1 MTFSRE
7 CRPFQPY
14 LLIRQ
19 PGQCPEGVPFL
30 PPSALRAKLSKYG
43 QSVAEPMDRGLLW
56 NVAAVVLNLDTRAPP
71 SPKTPSSPAAAAV
84 SSASAVGNL
93 NTRAPPS
100 PKTPKTPLPPA
111 AATVSSASAVGSTPP
126 LPAEDVLFARATPK
140 MHEAS
145 EAGSSEPRAMQPELP
160 PPAAVQCTEHAP
172 AASSSV
178 ETTKCAHCQR
188 FRMEI
193 MLLKGELRRP
203 LHPLLL
209 PATNTHQHPPPSAR
223 VQVFCRVR
231 PLNAEQQ
238 MALSLESDRA
248 VVADGKS
255 FGFDHVFGPSASQAD
270 VFGEVEPL
278 VQAVTSGF
286 NCCIFAYGQTGSGKT
301 FTLEGDCG
309 EPGVSKRSVR
319 MIFDQIRESQCT
331 SSTVEMS
338 LLGIY
343 NEKIVDLMLATS
355 SGAALAVT
363 QGSGAAAV
371 NDVAGLTKLTV
382 SSPEETIAELQRAS
396 QRRTRRATNMNA
408 NSSRSHLVLTL
419 KVTLATSL
427 EGSTTTQTGSLMICD
442 LAGSERQSRTNAA
455 SGSLEMAEGALPRP
469 PRCLLICCTHAT
481 AHFAPPHLSLPQPT

>member
-1 MTFSRE
+1 VTFSRE

-19 PGQCPEGVPFL
+19 HGQCPEGVPFL

-43 QSVAEPMDRGLLW
+43 QSVAEPMDCGLLW

-71 SPKTPSSPAAAAV
+71 SPKTP
-84 SSASAVGNL
+84 
-93 NTRAPPS
+93 
-100 PKTPKTPLPPA
+100 KTPLPPA
-111 AATVSSASAVGSTPP
+111 AATVSSAPAVGSTPP
-126 LPAEDVLFARATPK
+126 LPAEDVLFARATPE

-160 PPAAVQCTEHAP
+160 PPVAVQCAEHAP
-172 AASSSV
+172 AASSSQ
-178 ETTKCAHCQR
+178 ETTKCAHCKR

-248 VVADGKS
+248 VVANGKS

-338 LLGIY
+338 LLEIY

-355 SGAALAVT
+355 SGAAPPLAVT
-363 QGSGAAAV
+363 QGSGAAAM

-382 SSPEETIAELQRAS
+382 RSPEETIAELQRAS

-455 SGSLEMAEGALPRP
+455 SGSLEMAEGARP
-469 PRCLLICCTHAT
+469 ARRA
-481 AHFAPPHLSLPQPT
+481 AS